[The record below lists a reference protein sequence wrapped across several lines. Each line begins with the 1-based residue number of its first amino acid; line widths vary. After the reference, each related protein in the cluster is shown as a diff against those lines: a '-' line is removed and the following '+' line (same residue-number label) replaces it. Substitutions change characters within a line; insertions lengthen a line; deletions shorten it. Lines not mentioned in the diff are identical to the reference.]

1 MGKVSFFSATGSPKS
16 GGNLRLI
23 WRLLKKFWR
32 RHPLQTVLMFI
43 FILLVAAMW
52 ISEPLYSSYAIDQL
66 MLLKEGKS
74 VNFMMLFGVWAGIF
88 VALSVVQTIEKY
100 LSWQMDN
107 RLLLERREEVYE
119 HVLHVD
125 VAFHTKQKSGE
136 IMKQVDEGADN
147 LVDLQRNLF
156 IDFGPSF
163 LSAFVFLIISFTIH
177 TTLAS
182 ILVVSLCLYIGV
194 AMIGTQRTYKLQ
206 YGVNRLWVEAIGRAF
221 DAVTNVFAVKSNAQ
235 HDFEMGLMHGAHV
248 KAFDMQQKVNIR
260 WAAVEAI
267 NFFMLTRILLVSVG
281 IILYVR
287 DAITLGELYFF
298 QFSFFRVL
306 TPFEM
311 LAGLLPQWN
320 KKVGKVRMSQMILD
334 TPIHV
339 KNAEHPKIPSDLKG
353 AIDLKGVCFS
363 YQPVPVIAKEDEEKH
378 LAEAV
383 VRKFTKNPE
392 EELPAPLERLVH
404 DTKIDAKID
413 TSDVDQPAEDE
424 KKTRTHAGEVLHDI
438 NLNILPGEHIAFV
451 GHSGAGKSTL
461 AMLLNRFY
469 DVTKGAIVID
479 GTDIRELDI
488 HWWRSQ
494 IGLVL
499 QENIM
504 FNDSLLNNIKYA
516 RPSATFEEVREA
528 ARRAAAAEFIESL
541 PEAYET
547 LIGDRGI
554 RLSGGQ
560 RQRVAIA
567 RAILK
572 QPKIVVLDEAT
583 SALDSVT
590 EKMVQEGIRELI
602 QGRTACIIAHRL
614 STVRSV
620 DRIAVFHKGDL
631 IACAPH
637 QELMKTC
644 DIYREMVELQSHG
657 MLGE

>member
-1 MGKVSFFSATGSPKS
+1 MGKNAFHSATASQSS
-16 GGNLRLI
+16 GGNLHLI

-32 RHPLQTVLMFI
+32 RHPLQAGLMFI
-43 FILLVAAMW
+43 MILLVSAMW

-74 VNFMMLFGVWAGIF
+74 VNFRMLFGVWAGIF

-177 TTLAS
+177 TTLAM

-221 DAVTNVFAVKSNAQ
+221 DAVTNVFAVKSNTQ

-281 IILYVR
+281 ILLYVR

-339 KNAEHPKIPSDLKG
+339 KNVMHPKIPSTLKG

-363 YQPVPVIAKEDEEKH
+363 YQPVAVIAEEDEERE
-378 LAEAV
+378 LANAV

-392 EELPAPLERLVH
+392 EELPEPLERSVL
-404 DTKIDAKID
+404 
-413 TSDVDQPAEDE
+413 DVKTDSRKETQDSELEPDE
-424 KKTRTHAGEVLHDI
+424 KKSKTHAGEVLHNI

-479 GTDIRELDI
+479 GTDLRELDI

-528 ARRAAAAEFIESL
+528 ASRAAAAEFIESL

-602 QGRTACIIAHRL
+602 HGRTACIIAHRL

-657 MLGE
+657 MLAE